1 MNISILSIGNEILTG
16 KTINT
21 NANFI
26 AENLNKIGFNVKEI
40 LTIADD
46 KVSIRTALDYLFTQS
61 QIVVTSGGLGPTSD
75 DITKKEI
82 SSYFN
87 RHLIKNNEV
96 AKSIMKL
103 FKKNTMDEH
112 INLQS
117 MIPENSK
124 YFINRVGTAPAVLIE
139 DKERTLI
146 MLPGVPNEMKYF
158 IENEIVPYLIKH
170 YEVRKKIVYNVK
182 TSTIPE
188 VRIYE
193 TLKNGLSEKDMS
205 YIGFYPSY
213 GIVDIRISGT
223 DEDAERILKIKK
235 TVFNLLHKF
244 IFTEDFRSVEQVL
257 GDKLNERGLTLGL
270 GESLTGGLIGERI
283 TSVPG
288 SSDYFMG
295 AAITYSNKSKIDIL
309 KVESCTIEKYGA
321 VSAEV
326 CLEMVEGVK
335 KRFNVDCA
343 IATTGIAGP
352 GGGSKNKPVGL
363 VFIGVSLFDKVILK
377 RYTLSGNRNMIRE
390 RATNYSIFNL
400 IKLLER
406 SK

>member
-1 MNISILSIGNEILTG
+1 
-16 KTINT
+16 
-21 NANFI
+21 
-26 AENLNKIGFNVKEI
+26 
-40 LTIADD
+40 
-46 KVSIRTALDYLFTQS
+46 
-61 QIVVTSGGLGPTSD
+61 
-75 DITKKEI
+75 
-82 SSYFN
+82 
-87 RHLIKNNEV
+87 
-96 AKSIMKL
+96 
-103 FKKNTMDEH
+103 
-112 INLQS
+112 
-117 MIPENSK
+117 
-124 YFINRVGTAPAVLIE
+124 
-139 DKERTLI
+139 
-146 MLPGVPNEMKYF
+146 
-158 IENEIVPYLIKH
+158 
-170 YEVRKKIVYNVK
+170 
-182 TSTIPE
+182 
-188 VRIYE
+188 
-193 TLKNGLSEKDMS
+193 MS